1 MGDDVDEALEETFPA
16 SDPPANT
23 VETGIGV
30 NGDRL
35 AEETVTEDTGAT
47 ATEDTKATATED
59 TKATATEG
67 TKATD
72 SHRETE

>member
-30 NGDRL
+30 NGGPPADDEPD
-35 AEETVTEDTGAT
+35 AEPAKPAEQKPT
-47 ATEDTKATATED
+47 
-59 TKATATEG
+59 
-67 TKATD
+67 
-72 SHRETE
+72 RP